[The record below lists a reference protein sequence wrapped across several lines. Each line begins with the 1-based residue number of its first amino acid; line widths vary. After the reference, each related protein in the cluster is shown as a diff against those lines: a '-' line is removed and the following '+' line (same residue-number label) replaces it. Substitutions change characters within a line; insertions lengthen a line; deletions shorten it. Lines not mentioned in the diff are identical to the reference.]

1 MLKKYRRILI
11 ISVTLILAAALGAIR
26 LLHHLSR
33 MIQNQLD
40 DEKKGK
46 AGAIDRKLKRK
57 IDEKKQAHGLKQ
69 G

>member
-1 MLKKYRRILI
+1 M
-11 ISVTLILAAALGAIR
+11 
-26 LLHHLSR
+26 
-33 MIQNQLD
+33 QNRLD

-46 AGAIDRKLKRK
+46 AGGIDRKLKRR